1 MRVALVSPA
10 QNIKNLNGVVA
21 LRVLTNNLLAA
32 LYTNGLLRIIQISG
46 FTVVLETNLM
56 QDEARLGQVLVSG

>member
-1 MRVALVSPA
+1 MSPA